1 MDLESRFSKK
11 GRRDRMPEEDYQRFR
26 YFAEVKRDEIA
37 YHLQEPA
44 IVLRQRYLI
53 LVENKLCAALLL
65 DVLKASADWQTQEF
79 VTSTL
84 QRLQEALFGV
94 FELSEIGSALRLL
107 LEREYIFLAPE
118 PDVTKF
124 HAYEQDK
131 DMQLIP
137 LNGGRY
143 FAYKKQVID
152 ERETDPYTFLVDRSR
167 ILLLSK
173 AYETLHFP
181 GRREIALK
189 RLRERYKTEEAR
201 VARHNAIAASELL
214 PATLNLIEWISTL
227 NYFQW
232 RCAYCRGPYHL
243 IEHYIPIVHGG
254 EPTWSGGTTW
264 SNCVPACRSCNGKK
278 GTQHPSL
285 VRTMPALG
293 RVERYL
299 AAIRTIETMLQR
311 QSEEQAKNA
320 ERETLA
326 SLDPVDRQIITSYRR
341 NLASSRSLLTLEGRR
356 RTGAIA
362 AITFLLLAIAWFFA
376 PQTHVWDWRLILMWM
391 GGFVACLC
399 GIGQALLTYHPKNRR
414 AIEEMTAF
422 CTAEDEERIGRLV
435 YMAKAK
441 QE

>member
-1 MDLESRFSKK
+1 
-11 GRRDRMPEEDYQRFR
+11 
-26 YFAEVKRDEIA
+26 
-37 YHLQEPA
+37 
-44 IVLRQRYLI
+44 
-53 LVENKLCAALLL
+53 
-65 DVLKASADWQTQEF
+65 
-79 VTSTL
+79 
-84 QRLQEALFGV
+84 
-94 FELSEIGSALRLL
+94 

-118 PDVTKF
+118 PDLTKF

-131 DMQLIP
+131 DIQLIP
-137 LNGGRY
+137 LNHSRY

-181 GRREIALK
+181 GCREIALK

-201 VARHNAIAASELL
+201 VARHNAIAASESL
-214 PATLNLIEWISTL
+214 PAILNLIEWISTL

-232 RCAYCRGPYHL
+232 RCAYCGGPYQL

-254 EPTWSGGTTW
+254 EPIWSGGTTW

-299 AAIRTIETMLQR
+299 AAIRTIETMLQQ

-341 NLASSRSLLTLEGRR
+341 NLASSRSLQTLQGRR

-362 AITFLLLAIAWFFA
+362 AITFLLLAIALFFR
-376 PQTHVWDWRLILMWM
+376 THGTGDSS
-391 GGFVACLC
+391 
-399 GIGQALLTYHPKNRR
+399 
-414 AIEEMTAF
+414 
-422 CTAEDEERIGRLV
+422 
-435 YMAKAK
+435 
-441 QE
+441 